1 MRKVLLMLAVV
12 LTTTIAFGQKK
23 ENKTDIQIGGTVYA
37 PLAKNLDWNAK
48 SWGQRVNFS
57 RQQGKHLRTNL
68 SFGFMQNK
76 AGDVQMPLLVG
87 VRRHLVKSIHIG
99 LDGGM
104 TFYNGKKGE
113 FTYNPSVGVKINNK
127 WCLEQSWLRTGKKTA
142 MGLSLLYG
150 L

>member
-12 LTTTIAFGQKK
+12 LSTTIAFGQKK
-23 ENKTDIQIGGTVYA
+23 ENKTDIQIGGTVFA

-48 SWGQRVNFS
+48 SWGQRVNLS
-57 RQQGKHLRTNL
+57 RQSGKHLRTNL

-76 AGDVQMPLLVG
+76 AGNVQMPLLVG
-87 VRRHLVKSIHIG
+87 VRRHLVKSIHVG

-113 FTYNPSVGVKINNK
+113 FTYNPSVGVRLNK
-127 WCLEQSWLRTGKKTA
+127 KWYLEQSWLRTKKRTN

>member
-1 MRKVLLMLAVV
+1 MKKVLLMLAVV

-23 ENKTDIQIGGTVYA
+23 ENKADIQIGGTVYA

-48 SWGQRVNFS
+48 SWGQKINIS
-57 RQQGKHLRTNL
+57 RERGKHLRTNL

-76 AGDVQMPLLVG
+76 AGNVQMPLLVG
-87 VRRHLVKSIHIG
+87 VRRHLVKSIHVG

-113 FTYNPSVGVKINNK
+113 FTYNPSVGVRLNK
-127 WCLEQSWLRTGKKTA
+127 NWCLEQSWLRTGKKTN